1 MPDATITSTASTFG
15 TISGTFAADQSTIT
29 GTVSSLITGTLS
41 GSVGVPGPQG
51 PQGAEG
57 PQGPQ
62 GQQGEPGE
70 GVPTGGT
77 TGQYLVKLSNA
88 DYATEWA
95 SLSLAGYATESWVST
110 NFYPAS
116 NPSGFLNQTT
126 GYNYFTNY
134 FYPLTGNPGGYATQA
149 WVTGQNYIT
158 ISALSPYVLQT
169 QLNYQLAGYALQ
181 SWVTDR
187 FYPLTG
193 NPSGFLT
200 TASLS
205 GYATESWVTA
215 QSYLTTSAAA
225 STYAVTARGLPSS
238 GTAGQVLTKVNGTD
252 YNATWATLIPGDRY
266 LTTSTTSLTV
276 GNGTK
281 SLTVGT
287 GLSYSPQQD
296 VTIAY
301 DGTAHMHAVV
311 TSYNSTTG
319 AMVVD
324 VQNHSGSGTYADW
337 TVNVGGTVPLASI
350 AWGDITGTLGD
361 QSDLATALNA
371 KLDTTTAAST
381 YYPLTGNPS
390 SFLVA
395 SDLTGYALESW
406 VNSQGFL
413 TSSSL
418 SGYATESWVNSQ
430 GFTKT
435 DTPAYFS
442 SVVAEDSPGSSNYR
456 GALSPFYLQFVYGTG
471 PDRSVKYG
479 IDGIQ
484 FEDGTT
490 LNSTNGLATQSWV
503 TAQSYL
509 TSSALYGY
517 ATESWVSAG
526 FYPLTGNPSSFLV
539 SADLAGYATESWVSS
554 QGYITSAALSGL
566 TDVTLTYPANGEV
579 LKYDSATSKWING
592 TITSSVA
599 WGGITGTLS
608 DQTDLNSALSA
619 KLDTTTAASTYQTLA
634 GMSSYLTSSSAST
647 TYAAK
652 AGATFTGKVNTVLSS
667 TSSAGFNLPH
677 GAAPTTPTNGD
688 VWTTTGGL
696 FAYINGATHQ
706 YPSLSSG
713 NTFTGTNTFS
723 GVILTFGNSTTTNS
737 TVNISTGANAAG
749 ANKNI
754 NIGTGGASGSGAT
767 IVIGPAAAT
776 NSISIGVSTAVSTV
790 NIASGVT
797 ASGATKT
804 VLIGT
809 SSAAGSNTNIT
820 IGSTAGTSTTTLQGT
835 TNGVTA
841 AVDTNSTALA
851 TTAYVIGQGY
861 LKSATASS
869 TYAPI
874 ASPSLTGTPL
884 STTASAGTFT
894 TQIATTEYA
903 LKGDLD
909 SCMHK
914 VVNDDWSSSTS
925 GTGASTAQNADLKSV
940 YGPTGIGYARMSQ
953 GLQLTSVGAVQDD
966 SIDWSK
972 KVYFS
977 GRVMMRRGTTANLIY
992 RVNLGDN
999 FNSGDPVQR
1008 CVALK
1013 CTPNSTALQLQV
1025 HNGTTLT
1032 TVNSSFTPTIG
1043 LTFDFLIVSNAGTVT
1058 LYVNRSQVATTTA
1071 GPTNRAG
1078 SYYYN
1083 AMTICCE
1090 NTDGTNGYA
1099 EMSLV
1104 NQSAYFTP

>member
-1 MPDATITSTASTFG
+1 MPNATITSTASTFG
-15 TISGTFAADQSTIT
+15 TISGTFADSGAIVT
-29 GTVSSLITGTLS
+29 GTISGIITGTLD
-41 GSVGVPGPQG
+41 GSVGVPGI
-51 PQGAEG
+51 
-57 PQGPQ
+57 
-62 GQQGEPGE
+62 
-70 GVPTGGT
+70 GVPAGGS
-77 TGQYLVKLSNA
+77 TGQVLKKSSGS

-95 SLSLAGYATESWVST
+95 TDTNTGVWGQISGSLSAQTDLSTALAGKYST
-110 NFYPAS
+110 S
-116 NPSGFLNQTT
+116 NPDGYLNQTS

-252 YNATWATLIPGDRY
+252 YNANWVTLIPGDRY

-435 DTPAYFS
+435 DTAAYFS
-442 SVVAEDSPGSSNYR
+442 SVIAEDSPGSSNYR

-599 WGGITGTLS
+599 WGSITGTLS
-608 DQTDLNSALSA
+608 SQTDLSTALSA
-619 KLDTTTAASTYQTLA
+619 KLDSTTAASTYYLQTNPSGYITSSALSGYLTSATAASTYQTISGMSSYLTTASASSTYYLQSNPSGYITSSALSGYLTSATAASTYSPLASPTFTGTVTIPAGASISGYLTSATAASTYQTITGMSSYLTTADASTTYQTQA
-634 GMSSYLTSSSAST
+634 GMSSYLT
-647 TYAAK
+647 
-652 AGATFTGKVNTVLSS
+652 
-667 TSSAGFNLPH
+667 TS
-677 GAAPTTPTNGD
+677 
-688 VWTTTGGL
+688 
-696 FAYINGATHQ
+696 
-706 YPSLSSG
+706 
-713 NTFTGTNTFS
+713 
-723 GVILTFGNSTTTNS
+723 
-737 TVNISTGANAAG
+737 
-749 ANKNI
+749 
-754 NIGTGGASGSGAT
+754 
-767 IVIGPAAAT
+767 
-776 NSISIGVSTAVSTV
+776 
-790 NIASGVT
+790 
-797 ASGATKT
+797 
-804 VLIGT
+804 
-809 SSAAGSNTNIT
+809 
-820 IGSTAGTSTTTLQGT
+820 
-835 TNGVTA
+835 
-841 AVDTNSTALA
+841 
-851 TTAYVIGQGY
+851 
-861 LKSATASS
+861 TASS
-869 TYAPI
+869 TYLTQTNAASTYQTISGMSSYLTTSTASSTYQTQAGMSSYLTTSSAASTYAPL
-874 ASPSLTGTPL
+874 ASPTFTGTVTIPAGASISGYLTSATAASTYQTQAGMSSYLTTSTAASTYAPLASPTLTGTPL
-884 STTASAGTFT
+884 STTAAADTNT
-894 TQIATTEYA
+894 TQIATTAFVVGQASSTTPAANGTAAVGTSLKYA
-903 LKGDLD
+903 RADHVHASDNNIKAWVNFNGVPLTGTY
-909 SCMHK
+909 SQSGTTITVTMTAHGMSTGQ
-914 VVNDDWSSSTS
+914 VVNLDFTS
-925 GTGASTAQNADLKSV
+925 GTA
-940 YGPTGIGYARMSQ
+940 
-953 GLQLTSVGAVQDD
+953 
-966 SIDWSK
+966 
-972 KVYFS
+972 
-977 GRVMMRRGTTANLIY
+977 
-992 RVNLGDN
+992 
-999 FNSGDPVQR
+999 
-1008 CVALK
+1008 
-1013 CTPNSTALQLQV
+1013 
-1025 HNGTTLT
+1025 
-1032 TVNSSFTPTIG
+1032 
-1043 LTFDFLIVSNAGTVT
+1043 
-1058 LYVNRSQVATTTA
+1058 
-1071 GPTNRAG
+1071 
-1078 SYYYN
+1078 
-1083 AMTICCE
+1083 
-1090 NTDGTNGYA
+1090 TDGTYTVTVTGANAFTVTSATSTMTSGNVTRQVYIRASLNVSSITDNGVGNYT
-1099 EMSLV
+1099 V
-1104 NQSAYFTP
+1104 NLTNATTDSNGAISGNSVSPGVNYGLMSAYPLTTTSIGVSTFSTTAPNTLADNTQNSVVLTR